1 MPLRPSRRLSRTAS
15 GAARIAAALALLPGL
30 AAPLLAQDAPQGTQQ
45 GAQQPPAQAPQIP
58 PEAQRA
64 LDRAAQTEEQ
74 RAVREQELE
83 KLQEQLRLS
92 EEARNRIREE
102 VEALRADRAKLNAA
116 LIETTERTQAAE
128 ARASAI
134 EQRLTTLNASE
145 SAIRKSLENRREVIV
160 EVLAA
165 LQRMGRR
172 PPPAVLA
179 SPDDM
184 LEAVRSSIL
193 LGAVLPE
200 LRGETEALATDLGE
214 LVRLKDAIASD
225 REALVRD
232 LATLAGERERLA
244 ALVAARQEDL
254 AKAER
259 TEADESRKTSELA
272 ARAQSLGDLIQKM
285 ESEIA
290 AAQRA
295 AEEARQA
302 AEAQAREMRERLA
315 AAPFGDPARLA
326 PKIPFAEARGL
337 LPMPVN
343 GSTLRR
349 FGAPDG
355 FGGTTKGMSIATR
368 NGAVVSAPSDG
379 WVAFAG
385 PFRSFGQLLIIN
397 AGGGYYILLA
407 GMERITVALGQFVLA
422 GEPVAAMGETAT
434 PLSTAFAGTNGP
446 VLYVEFR
453 KDGGSIDPG
462 PWWAKSQGEKV
473 RG

>member
-1 MPLRPSRRLSRTAS
+1 MPLRPSRLLHRTTS
-15 GAARIAAALALLPGL
+15 GAARVAAALALLPGL
-30 AAPLLAQDAPQGTQQ
+30 SGPLPAQEAAQT
-45 GAQQPPAQAPQIP
+45 AQQEPAAREPQLP

-64 LDRAAQTEEQ
+64 LERAAKTEEEL
-74 RAVREQELE
+74 AAREQELE
-83 KLQEQLRLS
+83 RLQEELRLS

-102 VEALRADRAKLNAA
+102 VEGLRADRARLNAA

-134 EQRLTTLNASE
+134 EQRLATLNASE
-145 SAIRKSLENRREVIV
+145 SAIRKSLDNRRDVIV

-214 LVRLKDAIASD
+214 LVRLKDAIARD
-225 REALVRD
+225 REALARD
-232 LATLAGERERLA
+232 LATLASERERLS
-244 ALVAARQEDL
+244 ALIAARQEDL

-259 TEADESRKTSELA
+259 IEADESRKARDLA
-272 ARAQSLGDLIQKM
+272 ARAQTLGELIQKM

-290 AAQRA
+290 AARHA
-295 AEEARQA
+295 AEEARKA

-326 PKIPFAEARGL
+326 PKIPFAEAKGL

-343 GSTLRR
+343 GTTLRR

-355 FGGTTKGMSIATR
+355 FGGTAKGVSIATR
-368 NGAVVSAPSDG
+368 HGAVVSAPADG

-422 GEPVAAMGETAT
+422 GEPVAVMGETAT
-434 PLSTAFAGTNGP
+434 PLSTAFSGTNGP

-453 KDGGSIDPG
+453 KDGGSIDPS

>member
-1 MPLRPSRRLSRTAS
+1 
-15 GAARIAAALALLPGL
+15 
-30 AAPLLAQDAPQGTQQ
+30 
-45 GAQQPPAQAPQIP
+45 
-58 PEAQRA
+58 
-64 LDRAAQTEEQ
+64 
-74 RAVREQELE
+74 
-83 KLQEQLRLS
+83 
-92 EEARNRIREE
+92 
-102 VEALRADRAKLNAA
+102 VEGLRADRARLNAA

-134 EQRLTTLNASE
+134 EQRLATLNASE
-145 SAIRKSLENRREVIV
+145 SAIRKSLDNRRDVIV

-214 LVRLKDAIASD
+214 LVRLKDAIARD
-225 REALVRD
+225 REALARD
-232 LATLAGERERLA
+232 LATLASERERLS
-244 ALVAARQEDL
+244 ALIAARQEDL

-259 TEADESRKTSELA
+259 IEADESRKARDLA
-272 ARAQSLGDLIQKM
+272 ARAQTLGELIQKM

-290 AAQRA
+290 AARHA
-295 AEEARQA
+295 AEEARKA

-326 PKIPFAEARGL
+326 PKIPFAEAKGL

-343 GSTLRR
+343 GTTLRR

-355 FGGTTKGMSIATR
+355 FGGTAKGVSIATR
-368 NGAVVSAPSDG
+368 HGAVVSAPADG

-422 GEPVAAMGETAT
+422 GEPVAVMGETAT
-434 PLSTAFAGTNGP
+434 PLSTAFSGTNGP

-453 KDGGSIDPG
+453 KDGGSIDPS